1 MSDQIASI
9 TLRADVSDLKTASNE
24 LDKLGEAAA
33 GAVGKADDLNSV
45 FRAGAESAKQ
55 GSEGLKEQQNALK
68 GLLENI
74 DPVTKALNRLDEQQA
89 ALSGFQV
96 KGFLGTEEFQHYQQI
111 LDETRLKLTDT
122 GEAAAKAKQE
132 LDVAREIERQA
143 ASLDKLVAS
152 IDPVLGKLKS
162 LDSQYVELEEHFS
175 AGRLS
180 GEQFA
185 HLSGILLQAEQ
196 RLTDTGEAA
205 AKAQAELA
213 ATQAAEKQSAALK
226 GLLGSIDPTIRAF
239 NALDEQYAQLSAHFE
254 AGRINSAQFEHFNSI
269 LNQTRERLSGV
280 ADVLPEALS
289 RQELAARRAGIS
301 VGQYS
306 AAMRTLPAQF
316 TDIATQLAGGQSP
329 FLILLQQG
337 GQIKDQF
344 GGVKGALTGVGDYL
358 RTLVGFINPVTIGIG
373 GLVVGLGAMSVAWYK
388 GSQEASEF
396 NKQLILTG
404 NYSASSASQLS
415 DMAQKIGGS
424 SGKVAAAARTLAE
437 VVGAGT
443 FKTEQLETVTR
454 AALAMQEAT
463 GQSVDTTIKNF
474 QKLYA
479 SPTKAAEDL
488 NSTLH
493 FLTSSQYDYIS
504 ALERRGDKE
513 GAAEAAAKAYS
524 QAEQKRSQQILDN
537 MGYIEKAAKATGDAI
552 KGMWDSLL
560 DIGRPE
566 APADM
571 LKKMQTQLAEYEKA
585 LLPER
590 QRMGYGYS
598 YDTSSSDQEY
608 DSRRKAQL
616 SAIATLKEQI
626 SLKQKEVSTQK
637 EINDS
642 EKQAA
647 DADNKRT
654 NALIYRNRILE
665 QSATWQEKRSKALSE
680 LWKNVAVSPGDW
692 SSAQRQQAV
701 DAINKQFHPDKTP
714 KTPAVKVS
722 AGDRST
728 DTYNAETLALQ
739 AQLKTLQDHRDI
751 NDVISQQRK
760 QQWELISKITILEST
775 ANDPKGRALTL
786 DEKSLLANKEK
797 LLTQADI
804 NAGLGDQIAK
814 QQKLNTL
821 ADQAT
826 KFAQQQAAKQ
836 AEIDAAAKGTSTRE
850 AERAATRLRLS
861 ETYAF
866 NPDAQKKVLAQQEE
880 TYRKEDELRSNWQA
894 GAKRGWADYADSAT
908 NTFEAMRNV
917 AGSAFSG
924 LSDMLTDLVTTG
936 IASFNDFTRS
946 MLKMIVQ
953 VTNQLLVAYAVQAAM
968 GWISGGAGGNTPGG
982 AYASAANSGV
992 SLFDSGGYTGAGGKY
1007 EPAGIVHKDE
1017 FVFTKEATR
1026 RIGVDNLYRLM
1037 NNGNLGRYASGGLVG
1052 GNQAGAADSGV
1063 PIISVSFGDINI
1075 GSGGQANTGG
1085 SANAAAI
1092 GRQLNDAMIDT
1103 INTQVR
1109 KPGTPLWNAVRGK
1122 Y

>member
-1 MSDQIASI
+1 MTDQIASI

-24 LDKLGEAAA
+24 LDRLGEAAA
-33 GAVGKADDLNSV
+33 GAVDKADDLNSV

-74 DPVTKALNRLDEQQA
+74 DPVTKALNRLDEQQES
-89 ALSGFQV
+89 LRKFQA
-96 KGFLGTEEFQHYQQI
+96 KGFLDTDTFQAYNKI
-111 LDETRLKLTDT
+111 LDDTRLKLADT
-122 GEAAAKAKQE
+122 GEAAA
-132 LDVAREIERQA
+132 R
-143 ASLDKLVAS
+143 
-152 IDPVLGKLKS
+152 
-162 LDSQYVELEEHFS
+162 
-175 AGRLS
+175 
-180 GEQFA
+180 
-185 HLSGILLQAEQ
+185 
-196 RLTDTGEAA
+196 
-205 AKAQAELA
+205 AQAELA

-226 GLLGSIDPTIRAF
+226 NLLGSIDPTIRAF
-239 NALDEQYAQLSAHFE
+239 NSLDEQHAQLVAHFE
-254 AGRINSAQFEHFNSI
+254 AGRINGAQFEHFNTI

-289 RQELAARRAGIS
+289 RQEAAARRAGIS

-306 AAMRTLPAQF
+306 AALRTLPAQF

-344 GGVKGALTGVGDYL
+344 GGVKGALSGVGDYL

-373 GLVVGLGAMSVAWYK
+373 GLVVGLGAMAVAWYK

-474 QKLYA
+474 QKLYT
-479 SPTKAAEDL
+479 SPTKAVEDL

-493 FLTSSQYDYIS
+493 FLTSAQYDYIS

-524 QAEQKRSQQILDN
+524 LAEQKRSQQILDN

-616 SAIATLKEQI
+616 AAIATLKEQI

-637 EINDS
+637 EINES

-654 NALIYRNRILE
+654 DTLIYRNRILE

-680 LWKNVAVSPGDW
+680 LWKNVALAPDKW
-692 SSAQRQQAV
+692 SDQQRQQAV
-701 DAINKQFHPDKTP
+701 DAINKQFHPNKTP

-739 AQLKTLQDHRDI
+739 AQLKTLQEHRDI

-760 QQWELISKITILEST
+760 QQWELISKISILEAT
-775 ANDPKGRALTL
+775 ANDPKGRALTI
-786 DEKSLLANKEK
+786 DEKSLLANKDK
-797 LLTQADI
+797 LLAQADI
-804 NAGLGDQIAK
+804 NAALGDQIAR
-814 QQKLNTL
+814 QQKLNAL

-836 AEIDAAAKGTSTRE
+836 AEIDAAAEGTSTRE
-850 AERAATRLRLS
+850 AERAATRQRLS

-917 AGSAFSG
+917 AGSTFSG
-924 LSDMLTDLVTTG
+924 LSDMLTSLVTTG
-936 IASFNDFTRS
+936 TASLKEFTKS
-946 MLKMIVQ
+946 MLKMIAE
-953 VTNQLLVAYAVQAAM
+953 VTNRLLVAYAVQAAM
-968 GWISGGAGGNTPGG
+968 GWISGGSKGGGTPGG
-982 AYASAANSGV
+982 SY
-992 SLFDSGGYTGAGGKY
+992 
-1007 EPAGIVHKDE
+1007 
-1017 FVFTKEATR
+1017 
-1026 RIGVDNLYRLM
+1026 
-1037 NNGNLGRYASGGLVG
+1037 
-1052 GNQAGAADSGV
+1052 
-1063 PIISVSFGDINI
+1063 
-1075 GSGGQANTGG
+1075 
-1085 SANAAAI
+1085 ANAAAGVTFNAKGGVYDSSGLSKYVNGVYDSPQYFTFQGASKFAKGGVFGEAGPEAI
-1092 GRQLNDAMIDT
+1092 MPLAKDSAGRLGVRAQGGGGMAPVINTTVNVDAGGSATAQSSSSGDAMGRTLADEMQ
-1103 INTQVR
+1103 NAALQVIQKHL
-1109 KPGTPLWNAVRGK
+1109 KPGGMIYNFSKGR
-1122 Y
+1122 

>member
-1 MSDQIASI
+1 MTDQIASI

-24 LDKLGEAAA
+24 LDKLGQAAA
-33 GAVGKADDLNSV
+33 GAVDKADDLNSV

-55 GSEGLKEQQNALK
+55 GSEGIKEQQAALK

-74 DPVTKALNRLDEQQA
+74 DPVNKALNRLDEQQA
-89 ALSGFQV
+89 ALRNFQT
-96 KGFLGTEEFQHYQQI
+96 KGFLDTDTFQAYNKI
-111 LDETRLKLTDT
+111 LDDTRLKLTDT
-122 GEAAAKAKQE
+122 GEAAA
-132 LDVAREIERQA
+132 R
-143 ASLDKLVAS
+143 
-152 IDPVLGKLKS
+152 
-162 LDSQYVELEEHFS
+162 
-175 AGRLS
+175 
-180 GEQFA
+180 
-185 HLSGILLQAEQ
+185 
-196 RLTDTGEAA
+196 
-205 AKAQAELA
+205 AQAELA

-226 GLLGSIDPTIRAF
+226 NLLGSIDPTIRAF
-239 NALDEQYAQLSAHFE
+239 NSLDEQHAQLVAHFE
-254 AGRINSAQFEHFNSI
+254 AGRINGAQFEHFNTI

-289 RQELAARRAGIS
+289 RQEAAARRAGIS

-358 RTLVGFINPVTIGIG
+358 RTLIGFINPVTVGIG
-373 GLVVGLGAMSVAWYK
+373 GLVVGLGAIAVAWYK
-388 GSQEASEF
+388 GIQEAGEF

-404 NYSASSASQLS
+404 NYSAKSASQLT
-415 DMAQKIGGS
+415 DLAQKIGGS

-504 ALERRGDKE
+504 SLERRGEKE
-513 GAAEAAAKAYS
+513 DAAEAAAKAYS

-537 MGYIEKAAKATGDAI
+537 MGLIERAAGSVSKAL
-552 KGMWDSLL
+552 KGMWDELL
-560 DIGRPE
+560 NIGRPD
-566 APADM
+566 APNDM
-571 LKKMQTQLAEYEKA
+571 LRKMQAELAEREKA

-590 QRMGYGYS
+590 QSQGYGYS
-598 YDTSSSDQEY
+598 YDTSSNDQEY
-608 DSRRKAQL
+608 DARRKAQL
-616 SAIATLKEQI
+616 SAISALKAQI
-626 SLKQKEVSTQK
+626 GPLQ
-637 EINDS
+637 
-642 EKQAA
+642 QAA
-647 DADNKRT
+647 QLQEDINASVQKGIEVDNKRT
-654 NALIYRNRILE
+654 DALIYRNRILE

-680 LWKNVAVSPGDW
+680 LWKNVALAPDKW
-692 SSAQRQQAV
+692 SDQQRQQAV
-701 DAINKQFHPDKTP
+701 DAINKQFHPNKTP

-739 AQLKTLQDHRDI
+739 AQLKTLQEHRDI

-760 QQWELISKITILEST
+760 QQWELISKISILEAT
-775 ANDPKGRALTL
+775 ANDPKGRALTI
-786 DEKSLLANKEK
+786 DEKSLLANKDK
-797 LLTQADI
+797 LLAQADI
-804 NAGLGDQIAK
+804 NAALGDQIAR
-814 QQKLNTL
+814 QQKLNSL

-836 AEIDAAAKGTSTRE
+836 AEIDAAAAGTSTRE
-850 AERAATRLRLS
+850 AERAATRQRLS

-917 AGSAFSG
+917 AGSTFSG
-924 LSDMLTDLVTTG
+924 LSDMLTSLVTTG
-936 IASFNDFTRS
+936 TASLKEFTKS
-946 MLKMIVQ
+946 MLKMIAE
-953 VTNQLLVAYAVQAAM
+953 VTNRLLVAYAVQAAM
-968 GWISGGAGGNTPGG
+968 GWISGGSGGGSTPGG
-982 AYASAANSGV
+982 AYANAAAGVTFNAKGGVYDSPGLSKYVNGVYDTPQYFTFQGASKFAKGGVFAEAGEEAIMPLTRDSAGRLGV
-992 SLFDSGGYTGAGGKY
+992 RADGAGGSGHQINVDIY
-1007 EPAGIVHKDE
+1007 
-1017 FVFTKEATR
+1017 
-1026 RIGVDNLYRLM
+1026 VDNK
-1037 NNGNLGRYASGGLVG
+1037 GNATTNTSGG
-1052 GNQAGAADSGV
+1052 
-1063 PIISVSFGDINI
+1063 GD
-1075 GSGGQANTGG
+1075 
-1085 SANAAAI
+1085 AAARALAERMKQYVQEGIIRAIRDDGAI
-1092 GRQLNDAMIDT
+1092 GGRF
-1103 INTQVR
+1103 V
-1109 KPGTPLWNAVRGK
+1109 KK
-1122 Y
+1122 

>member
-1 MSDQIASI
+1 MTDQIASI

-24 LDKLGEAAA
+24 LDKLGQAAA
-33 GAVGKADDLNSV
+33 GAVDKADDLNSV

-74 DPVTKALNRLDEQQA
+74 DPVTKALNRLDEQQES
-89 ALSGFQV
+89 LRKFQA
-96 KGFLGTEEFQHYQQI
+96 KGFLDTDTFQAYNKI
-111 LDETRLKLTDT
+111 LDDTRLKLTDT
-122 GEAAAKAKQE
+122 GEAAA
-132 LDVAREIERQA
+132 R
-143 ASLDKLVAS
+143 
-152 IDPVLGKLKS
+152 
-162 LDSQYVELEEHFS
+162 
-175 AGRLS
+175 
-180 GEQFA
+180 
-185 HLSGILLQAEQ
+185 
-196 RLTDTGEAA
+196 
-205 AKAQAELA
+205 AQAELA

-226 GLLGSIDPTIRAF
+226 NLLGSIDPTIRAF
-239 NALDEQYAQLSAHFE
+239 NSLDEQHAQLVAHFE
-254 AGRINSAQFEHFNSI
+254 AGRINGAQFEHFNTI

-289 RQELAARRAGIS
+289 RQEAAARRAGIS

-358 RTLVGFINPVTIGIG
+358 RTLIGFINPVTVGIG
-373 GLVVGLGAMSVAWYK
+373 GLVVGLGAMAVAWYK

-463 GQSVDTTIKNF
+463 GQSVDSTIKNF

-524 QAEQKRSQQILDN
+524 EAEQKRSQQILDN
-537 MGYIEKAAKATGDAI
+537 MGFIEKAAKATGDAI

-571 LKKMQTQLAEYEKA
+571 LKKMQAQLAEYEKA

-616 SAIATLKEQI
+616 AAIASLKEQI
-626 SLKQKEVSTQK
+626 GLKQKEVSTQK
-637 EINDS
+637 EINES

-654 NALIYRNRILE
+654 DALIYRNRILE
-665 QSATWQEKRSKALSE
+665 QSATWQEKRTKALSE
-680 LWKNVAVSPGDW
+680 LWKNVALAPDKW
-692 SSAQRQQAV
+692 SEQQRQQAV
-701 DAINKQFHPDKTP
+701 DAINKQFHPNKTP

-739 AQLKTLQDHRDI
+739 AQLKTLQEHRDI

-760 QQWELISKITILEST
+760 QQWELISKISILEAT
-775 ANDPKGRALTL
+775 ANDPKGRALTI
-786 DEKSLLANKEK
+786 DEKSLLANKDK
-797 LLTQADI
+797 LLAQADI
-804 NAGLGDQIAK
+804 NAALGDQIAR
-814 QQKLNTL
+814 QQKLNSL

-836 AEIDAAAKGTSTRE
+836 AEIDAAAAGTSTRE
-850 AERAATRLRLS
+850 AERAATRQRLS

-917 AGSAFSG
+917 AGSTFSG
-924 LSDMLTDLVTTG
+924 LSDMLTSLVTTG
-936 IASFNDFTRS
+936 TASLKEFTKS
-946 MLKMIVQ
+946 MLKMIAE
-953 VTNQLLVAYAVQAAM
+953 VTNRLLVAYAVQAAM
-968 GWISGGAGGNTPGG
+968 GWISGSAGGNTPGG

>member
-1 MSDQIASI
+1 MTDQIASI

-24 LDKLGEAAA
+24 LDRLGEAAA
-33 GAVGKADDLNSV
+33 GAVDKADDLNSV

-55 GSEGLKEQQNALK
+55 GSEGIKEQQNALK

-74 DPVTKALNRLDEQQA
+74 DPVTKALNRLDEQQES
-89 ALSGFQV
+89 LRKFQA
-96 KGFLGTEEFQHYQQI
+96 KGFLDTETFQAYNKI
-111 LDETRLKLTDT
+111 LDDTRLKLTDT
-122 GEAAAKAKQE
+122 GEAAA
-132 LDVAREIERQA
+132 R
-143 ASLDKLVAS
+143 
-152 IDPVLGKLKS
+152 
-162 LDSQYVELEEHFS
+162 
-175 AGRLS
+175 
-180 GEQFA
+180 
-185 HLSGILLQAEQ
+185 
-196 RLTDTGEAA
+196 
-205 AKAQAELA
+205 AQAELA

-226 GLLGSIDPTIRAF
+226 NLLGSIDPTIRAF
-239 NALDEQYAQLSAHFE
+239 NSLDEQHAQLVAHFE
-254 AGRINSAQFEHFNSI
+254 AGRINGAQFEHFNTI

-289 RQELAARRAGIS
+289 RQEAAARRAGIS

-358 RTLVGFINPVTIGIG
+358 RTLIGFINPVTVGIG
-373 GLVVGLGAMSVAWYK
+373 GLVVGLGAIAVAWYK
-388 GSQEASEF
+388 GSQEAGEF

-404 NYSASSASQLS
+404 NYSAKSASQLT

-443 FKTEQLETVTR
+443 FKTDQLETVTR

-463 GQSVDTTIKNF
+463 GQSVDATIKNF

-504 ALERRGDKE
+504 SLERRGEKE
-513 GAAEAAAKAYS
+513 DAAEAAAKAYS

-537 MGYIEKAAKATGDAI
+537 MGLIERAAGSVSKAL
-552 KGMWDSLL
+552 KGMWDELL
-560 DIGRPE
+560 NIGRPD
-566 APADM
+566 APNDM
-571 LKKMQTQLAEYEKA
+571 LRKMQAELAEREKA

-590 QRMGYGYS
+590 QRQGYGYS
-598 YDTSSSDQEY
+598 YDTSSNDQEY
-608 DSRRKAQL
+608 DARRKAQL
-616 SAIATLKEQI
+616 SAISALKAQI
-626 SLKQKEVSTQK
+626 GPLQ
-637 EINDS
+637 
-642 EKQAA
+642 QAA
-647 DADNKRT
+647 QLQEDINVSVQKGVEVDNKRT
-654 NALIYRNRILE
+654 DALIYRNRILE

-680 LWKNVAVSPGDW
+680 LWKNVALAPDKW
-692 SSAQRQQAV
+692 SDQQRKQAV

-739 AQLKTLQDHRDI
+739 AQLKTLQEHRDI

-760 QQWELISKITILEST
+760 QQWELISKISILEAT
-775 ANDPKGRALTL
+775 ANDPKGRALTI
-786 DEKSLLANKEK
+786 DEKSLLANKDK
-797 LLTQADI
+797 LLAQADI
-804 NAGLGDQIAK
+804 NAALGDQIAR
-814 QQKLNTL
+814 QQKLNSL

-836 AEIDAAAKGTSTRE
+836 AEIDAAAAGTSTRE
-850 AERAATRLRLS
+850 AERAATRQRLS

-917 AGSAFSG
+917 AGSTFSG
-924 LSDMLTDLVTTG
+924 LSDMLTSLVTTG
-936 IASFNDFTRS
+936 TASLKEFTKS
-946 MLKMIVQ
+946 MLKMIAE
-953 VTNQLLVAYAVQAAM
+953 VTNRLLVAYAVQAAM
-968 GWISGGAGGNTPGG
+968 GWISGGSGGGSTPGG
-982 AYASAANSGV
+982 AYANAAAGVTFNAKGGVYDSPGLSKYVNGVYDTPQYFTFQGASKFAKGGVFAEAGEEAIMPLTRDSAGRLGV
-992 SLFDSGGYTGAGGKY
+992 RADGAGGSGHQINVDIY
-1007 EPAGIVHKDE
+1007 
-1017 FVFTKEATR
+1017 
-1026 RIGVDNLYRLM
+1026 VDNK
-1037 NNGNLGRYASGGLVG
+1037 GNATTNTSGG
-1052 GNQAGAADSGV
+1052 
-1063 PIISVSFGDINI
+1063 GD
-1075 GSGGQANTGG
+1075 
-1085 SANAAAI
+1085 AAARALAERMKQYVQEGIIRAIRDDGAI
-1092 GRQLNDAMIDT
+1092 GGRF
-1103 INTQVR
+1103 V
-1109 KPGTPLWNAVRGK
+1109 KK
-1122 Y
+1122 

>member
-1 MSDQIASI
+1 MTDQIASI

-24 LDKLGEAAA
+24 LDKLGQAAA
-33 GAVGKADDLNSV
+33 GAVDKADDLNSV
-45 FRAGAESAKQ
+45 FRAGADAGKQSAAA
-55 GSEGLKEQQNALK
+55 LWEQQKSFK
-68 GLLENI
+68 GLLESI
-74 DPVTKALNRLDEQQA
+74 DPTLAALGRLDDQQQK
-89 ALSGFQV
+89 LRTIHS
-96 KGFLGTEEFQHYQQI
+96 KGLLDTEEFTHYQKI
-111 LDETRLKLTDT
+111 LDDTRLKLTDT
-122 GEAAAKAKQE
+122 GEAAA
-132 LDVAREIERQA
+132 R
-143 ASLDKLVAS
+143 
-152 IDPVLGKLKS
+152 
-162 LDSQYVELEEHFS
+162 
-175 AGRLS
+175 
-180 GEQFA
+180 
-185 HLSGILLQAEQ
+185 
-196 RLTDTGEAA
+196 
-205 AKAQAELA
+205 AQAELA

-226 GLLGSIDPTIRAF
+226 NLLGSIDPTIRAF
-239 NALDEQYAQLSAHFE
+239 NSLDEQHAQLVAHFE
-254 AGRINSAQFEHFNSI
+254 AGRINGAQFEHFNTI

-289 RQELAARRAGIS
+289 RQEAAARRAGIS

-358 RTLVGFINPVTIGIG
+358 RTLIGFINPVTVGIG
-373 GLVVGLGAMSVAWYK
+373 GLVVGLGAIAVAWYK
-388 GSQEASEF
+388 GSQEAGEF

-404 NYSASSASQLS
+404 NYSARSASQLA
-415 DMAQKIGGS
+415 DLAQKIGGS

-443 FKTEQLETVTR
+443 FKTDQLETVTR

-504 ALERRGDKE
+504 SLERRGEKE
-513 GAAEAAAKAYS
+513 DAAEAAAKAYS
-524 QAEQKRSQQILDN
+524 QAEQRRSQQILDN
-537 MGYIEKAAKATGDAI
+537 MGLIERAAGSVSKAL
-552 KGMWDSLL
+552 KGMWDELL
-560 DIGRPE
+560 NIGRPD
-566 APADM
+566 APNDM
-571 LKKMQTQLAEYEKA
+571 LRKMQAELAEREKA

-590 QRMGYGYS
+590 QRQGYGYS
-598 YDTSSSDQEY
+598 YDTSSNDKEY
-608 DSRRKAQL
+608 DARRKAQL
-616 SAIATLKEQI
+616 SAISALKAQI
-626 SLKQKEVSTQK
+626 GPLQ
-637 EINDS
+637 
-642 EKQAA
+642 QAA
-647 DADNKRT
+647 QLQEDINVSVQKGIEVDNKRT
-654 NALIYRNRILE
+654 DALIYRNRILE

-680 LWKNVAVSPGDW
+680 LWKNVALAPDKW
-692 SSAQRQQAV
+692 SDQQRQQAV
-701 DAINKQFHPDKTP
+701 DAINKQFHPNKTP

-739 AQLKTLQDHRDI
+739 AQLKTLQEHRDI

-760 QQWELISKITILEST
+760 QQWELISKISILEST
-775 ANDPKGRALTL
+775 ANDPKGRALTI
-786 DEKSLLANKEK
+786 DEKSLLANKDK
-797 LLTQADI
+797 LLAQADI
-804 NAGLGDQIAK
+804 NAALGDQIAK

-850 AERAATRLRLS
+850 AERAATRQRLS

-917 AGSAFSG
+917 AGSTFSG
-924 LSDMLTDLVTTG
+924 LSDMLTSLVTTG
-936 IASFNDFTRS
+936 TASFKEFTKS
-946 MLKMIVQ
+946 MLKMIAE
-953 VTNQLLVAYAVQAAM
+953 VTNRLLVAYAVQAAM
-968 GWISGGAGGNTPGG
+968 GWISGGSGGGSTPGG
-982 AYASAANSGV
+982 AYANAAAGVTFNAKGGVYDSPGLSKYVNGVYDTPQYFTFQGASKFAKGGVFAEAGEEAIMPLTRDSAGRLGV
-992 SLFDSGGYTGAGGKY
+992 RADGAGGSGHQINVDIY
-1007 EPAGIVHKDE
+1007 
-1017 FVFTKEATR
+1017 
-1026 RIGVDNLYRLM
+1026 VDNK
-1037 NNGNLGRYASGGLVG
+1037 GNATANTSGG
-1052 GNQAGAADSGV
+1052 
-1063 PIISVSFGDINI
+1063 GD
-1075 GSGGQANTGG
+1075 
-1085 SANAAAI
+1085 AAARALAERMKQYVQEGIIRAIRDDGAI
-1092 GRQLNDAMIDT
+1092 GGRF
-1103 INTQVR
+1103 V
-1109 KPGTPLWNAVRGK
+1109 KK
-1122 Y
+1122 